1 MITEGK
7 TKVIREIETFILRY
21 KKKAKEHQYHNNDDV
36 KCFKRIY
43 ALAELFP
50 VNDKYHRKLPEI
62 EWQIKQLWLLY
73 YYYKQRIDGK
83 NLKYNQIV
91 IKYS

>member
-21 KKKAKEHQYHNNDDV
+21 KEKAIEHQYHNNDDV
-36 KCFKRIY
+36 KCYKRIY

-50 VNDKYHRKLPEI
+50 VNDKYQRRLPKI

-83 NLKYNQIV
+83 NFKYNQIV

>member
-1 MITEGK
+1 MITKGK

-21 KKKAKEHQYHNNDDV
+21 KEKAKEHQYHNNDDV

>member
-1 MITEGK
+1 MITKGK
-7 TKVIREIETFILRY
+7 TKVLREIETFILRY
-21 KKKAKEHQYHNNDDV
+21 KEKAKEHQYHNNDDV
-36 KCFKRIY
+36 KCYKRIY

-50 VNDKYHRKLPEI
+50 VNNKYQRRLPEI
-62 EWQIKQLWLLY
+62 ESQIKQLWLLY

>member
-21 KKKAKEHQYHNNDDV
+21 KEKAKEHQYHNNDDV
-36 KCFKRIY
+36 KCYKRIY

-50 VNDKYHRKLPEI
+50 VNDKYQRRLPKI

-83 NLKYNQIV
+83 NFKYNQIV

>member
-1 MITEGK
+1 MITKGK

-21 KKKAKEHQYHNNDDV
+21 KEKAKEHQYHNNDDV
-36 KCFKRIY
+36 KCYKRIY

-50 VNDKYHRKLPEI
+50 VNEKYQRRLPEI

-73 YYYKQRIDGK
+73 YYFKQRIDGK

>member
-1 MITEGK
+1 MISKGK
-7 TKVIREIETFILRY
+7 QKIIRDIEVFIINYKV
-21 KKKAKEHQYHNNDDV
+21 KAKQHRYDATDDI
-36 KCFKRIY
+36 KCYKRIY
-43 ALAELFP
+43 AIAEVFP
-50 VNDKYHRKLPEI
+50 VNKKYRRNIPQI

-73 YYYKQRIDGK
+73 YYYKQRINGK

>member
-1 MITEGK
+1 MITKGK
-7 TKVIREIETFILRY
+7 TKVLREIETFILRY
-21 KKKAKEHQYHNNDDV
+21 KEKAKEHQYHNNDDV
-36 KCFKRIY
+36 KCYKRIY

-50 VNDKYHRKLPEI
+50 VNKKYQRRLPEI
-62 EWQIKQLWLLY
+62 ESQIKQLWLLY

>member
-1 MITEGK
+1 MITKGK
-7 TKVIREIETFILRY
+7 TKVLREIETFILRY
-21 KKKAKEHQYHNNDDV
+21 KEKAKEHQYHNNDDV
-36 KCFKRIY
+36 KCYKRIY

-50 VNDKYHRKLPEI
+50 VNDKYQRRLSEI

>member
-1 MITEGK
+1 MITKGK

-21 KKKAKEHQYHNNDDV
+21 KEKAIEHQYHNNDDV
-36 KCFKRIY
+36 KCYKRIY

-50 VNDKYHRKLPEI
+50 VNDKYQRRLPKI

-83 NLKYNQIV
+83 NFKYNQIV